1 MPPVRSTKKNSHL
14 ESNAQQLSIE
24 SFFTKGVAKDA
35 STSIANPP
43 VISVGAS
50 PAAAEALADSNT
62 PIPVENVVA
71 PAEVK
76 APADS
81 NPPDNSAGAT
91 SAAVG
96 ALADSNTPPPVKK
109 VANAFTA
116 LRPDSKGQVEVYFK
130 SDAEWEKSWQT
141 KLGHQTKKLSFGSSF
156 VLTDRHF
163 EQLISIGTGICRNL
177 THFEFQYTDVSYG
190 AHNANDLTPG
200 TTVRLARMCPSLR
213 FVRLQGCRNFQTDA
227 MLIAFLS
234 NCPKITYLEL
244 SGPSANKITQAS
256 FDALLAHPNWAP
268 KLKTLSIPPPGPDVK
283 REKAWLKALCAVS
296 KERQMLTI
304 LVTRISEE
312 KKWGDWEL
320 TTSATEYRKG
330 KKLRLW

>member
-50 PAAAEALADSNT
+50 PAAAEA
-62 PIPVENVVA
+62 
-71 PAEVK
+71 
-76 APADS
+76 PADS

-109 VANAFTA
+109 VANAFQA
-116 LRPDSKGQVEVYFK
+116 LRPDSKGQVEVYFQ

-141 KLGHQTKKLSFGSSF
+141 KLGHRTKKLGFGSSF
-156 VLTDRHF
+156 VLTDI
-163 EQLISIGTGICRNL
+163 QMS
-177 THFEFQYTDVSYG
+177 
-190 AHNANDLTPG
+190 AM
-200 TTVRLARMCPSLR
+200 ARTMRMNSPPAPLCDWRACIRASLR
-213 FVRLQGCRNFQTDA
+213 FVRLQGCRKFQTDA

-268 KLKTLSIPPPGPDVK
+268 KLKTLCIPPPGPDVK
-283 REKAWLKALCAVS
+283 REKAWFKSLCAVS

-304 LVTRISEE
+304 QVTRISEE

-330 KKLRLW
+330 KKLRVW

>member
-1 MPPVRSTKKNSHL
+1 MPPVRSSKKNSHL

-71 PAEVK
+71 PAEVE

-81 NPPDNSAGAT
+81 NPPDNSVGAT

-96 ALADSNTPPPVKK
+96 TPPPVKK
-109 VANAFTA
+109 VANAFQA
-116 LRPDSKGQVEVYFK
+116 LRPDSKGQVEVYFQ

-141 KLGHQTKKLSFGSSF
+141 KLGHRTKKLAFGSSF
-156 VLTDRHF
+156 VLTDRHI
-163 EQLISIGTGICRNL
+163 EQLISIGTGICRSL
-177 THFEFQYTDVSYG
+177 THFEFQYRDVSYG
-190 AHNANDLTPG
+190 AHNANELTSD
-200 TTVRLARMCPSLR
+200 TAVRLARMCPSLR
-213 FVRLQGCRNFQTDA
+213 FVRLQGFLEIQADA

-234 NCPKITYLEL
+234 NCPNITYLEL
-244 SGPSANKITQAS
+244 SSRVSGNITKAS

-268 KLKTLSIPPPGPDVK
+268 KLKTLCIPRSDLYGK
-283 REKAWLKALCAVS
+283 KEKAWLKALCAVC

-304 LVTRISEE
+304 QVINISEE

-320 TTSATEYRKG
+320 TASATEYRKG
-330 KKLRLW
+330 KELRVW

>member
-1 MPPVRSTKKNSHL
+1 MPARLATSLCNQTVFTSPKPDL
-14 ESNAQQLSIE
+14 EWPPTPGSQ
-24 SFFTKGVAKDA
+24 VA
-35 STSIANPP
+35 
-43 VISVGAS
+43 G
-50 PAAAEALADSNT
+50 DSNT

-71 PAEVK
+71 PAEVE

-116 LRPDSKGQVEVYFK
+116 LRPDSKGQVEVYFQ

-141 KLGHQTKKLSFGSSF
+141 KLGHRTKKLSFGSSF
-156 VLTDRHF
+156 VLTDI
-163 EQLISIGTGICRNL
+163 QMS
-177 THFEFQYTDVSYG
+177 
-190 AHNANDLTPG
+190 AM
-200 TTVRLARMCPSLR
+200 ARTMRMNSPPAPLCDWR
-213 FVRLQGCRNFQTDA
+213 TDA

-244 SGPSANKITQAS
+244 SGPASSKITQAS

-268 KLKTLSIPPPGPDVK
+268 KLKTLSIPPPGPYVK

-304 LVTRISEE
+304 QVTSISEQ

-330 KKLRLW
+330 KKLRVW